1 MVELL
6 TTSDNN
12 QVSFFTYRKNY
23 MKPFKNL
30 DEQID
35 ILKDRGLNIADEEK
49 AKLYLNTNNYY
60 NVINGYSKF
69 FTTKRNQAV
78 YIPNADFEEITA
90 VHFFDKELKSTL
102 LKALIEAEKHFKS
115 IVAYRFSEK
124 YRQTYSYL
132 KTESYSSDTSWKS
145 SSTIAKLIGTLSN
158 IIKSSLEKKQMNSI
172 KHYEKNYGDIPFWV
186 LCNDMT
192 FGQIVTFYNCLE
204 GSLKEEIA
212 RDLSTFLQSNIRH
225 QTGQTVNY
233 IISVSTL
240 SKILNNANE
249 FRNIAAHNNKI
260 FNHRCW
266 KSLPKQKWFP
276 SNYRGCNP
284 QGLYFVFLYLQVFLS
299 ASQYAILHN
308 SLRRRVNKL
317 STKLHSIPISKI
329 LESIDFPKTWN
340 HVPSIPMPSTP
351 YLNKRLSI
359 EAVKNINRHKASKLR
374 FKTKNS

>member
-1 MVELL
+1 MVIYQKGLSPYSQESMVELL

-49 AKLYLNTNNYY
+49 AKLYLNTNN
-60 NVINGYSKF
+60 
-69 FTTKRNQAV
+69 
-78 YIPNADFEEITA
+78 FEEITA

-284 QGLYFVFLYLQVFLS
+284 QGLYFVFLYLQVFF
-299 ASQYAILHN
+299 
-308 SLRRRVNKL
+308 
-317 STKLHSIPISKI
+317 ISK
-329 LESIDFPKTWN
+329 SICYT
-340 HVPSIPMPSTP
+340 SQ
-351 YLNKRLSI
+351 
-359 EAVKNINRHKASKLR
+359 
-374 FKTKNS
+374 